1 MNDFEDSGK
10 IDGMDQTEE
19 LDEII
24 KWKYYVMDKMGM
36 IWTSILLK

>member
-1 MNDFEDSGK
+1 MNEFEDLDK

-24 KWKYYVMDKMGM
+24 KWNWKYVMDKMGM
-36 IWTSILLK
+36 IWT

>member
-1 MNDFEDSGK
+1 MNEFEDSGK

-24 KWKYYVMDKMGM
+24 KWKYVMDKWG
-36 IWTSILLK
+36 